1 MKDDHEYAIR
11 PNKTQ
16 IKREIKVLNNLGKQ
30 LVGLPANQLASIELS
45 DEMRAAIND
54 AKRFSKGALQRQLRR
69 IASLMQN
76 EDVAQIELA
85 IKKLLNP
92 SKQDNARFHQLEK
105 WRDALVNGEANL
117 QEELIEKFPE
127 MDIQHFR
134 QLVRN
139 AQREFAAN
147 KAPKSARAL
156 FKMLRDLDDQS
167 DAHEQV
173 QQSENLGD

>member
-76 EDVAQIELA
+76 
-85 IKKLLNP
+85 
-92 SKQDNARFHQLEK
+92 
-105 WRDALVNGEANL
+105 GEANL